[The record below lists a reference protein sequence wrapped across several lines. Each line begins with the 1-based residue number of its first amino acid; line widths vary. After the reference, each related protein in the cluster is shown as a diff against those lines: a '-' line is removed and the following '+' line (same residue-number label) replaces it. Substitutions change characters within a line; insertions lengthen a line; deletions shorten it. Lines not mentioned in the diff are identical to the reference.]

1 MKSIRPL
8 YEKYG
13 AESYYREHAADYA
26 NPHFPE
32 ISQLLKRNFTRF
44 DCSGGVLDFACGGG
58 EVTQVLQQLGADPIT
73 GCDPFTFELYERQ
86 TGCTCLH
93 YSFKEV
99 LKGMSVGHY
108 SLIISSF
115 ALHLCPAKDLFSLT
129 WNLFQSAPTLVVI
142 TPHKRPELEKLPGIE
157 LVWEDAATTEKGKKV
172 KLKTY
177 RRS

>member
-1 MKSIRPL
+1 MKRIRPL

-13 AESYYREHAADYA
+13 AEGYYREHAADYS

-32 ISQLLKRNFTRF
+32 IEALIRQNFSRF

-58 EVTQVLQQLGADPIT
+58 EVTQVLLQLGVARVT
-73 GCDPFTFELYERQ
+73 GCDPFTFDLYERQ
-86 TGCTCLH
+86 TGCSCLRF
-93 YSFKEV
+93 SFKDIV
-99 LKGMSVGHY
+99 KGAPLENY

-115 ALHLCPAKDLFSLT
+115 ALHLCPEKDLFPLT
-129 WNLFQSAPTLVVI
+129 WNLFQAAPTLVVI

-157 LVWEDAATTEKGKKV
+157 LIWENAAVTSRGKKV

-177 RRS
+177 RRG